1 MSMGEIE
8 DMFERKNV
16 IFEQRLKEFQK
27 VKQQPM
33 TLKLIYKYAFTTE
46 EKMQQKQIPDQKDE
60 KDGGESE
67 APSETT

>member
-46 EKMQQKQIPDQKDE
+46 EKMQ
-60 KDGGESE
+60 
-67 APSETT
+67 

>member
-27 VKQQPM
+27 VK
-33 TLKLIYKYAFTTE
+33 
-46 EKMQQKQIPDQKDE
+46 
-60 KDGGESE
+60 
-67 APSETT
+67 

>member
-1 MSMGEIE
+1 
-8 DMFERKNV
+8 
-16 IFEQRLKEFQK
+16 
-27 VKQQPM
+27 M

-46 EKMQQKQIPDQKDE
+46 EKMEMKNSETKD